1 MAASARPVYALV
13 MKIAYS
19 AGLTLGEWLR
29 ATVQA
34 WLAPSHGSLV
44 FAPIRVDRRRIAI
57 TPRFC
62 LAVAMG
68 EAP

>member
-1 MAASARPVYALV
+1 MAALPRQGYKWS
-13 MKIAYS
+13 MKIAYQS
-19 AGLTLGEWLR
+19 SLPLGEWLQ

-34 WLAPSHGSLV
+34 WLAPNHGSLV
-44 FAPIRVDRRRIAI
+44 FAPIRSDRPRIA
-57 TPRFC
+57 TAPRFC